1 MNTPNTYSVVVKPN
15 SKGRKVVPWTRY
27 AFSQQEAEASA
38 QKAVDETYFGNG
50 SVVSVTLVRQGHV
63 SN

>member
-1 MNTPNTYSVVVKPN
+1 MNTPNTYSVIVKPN
-15 SKGRKVVPWTRY
+15 SASRKVIVWTRY
-27 AFSQQEAEASA
+27 AFTQQDAEASA
-38 QKAVDETYFGNG
+38 QKAVDETYPETG

>member
-1 MNTPNTYSVVVKPN
+1 MNTPNTYSVNVKPN
-15 SKGRKVVPWTRY
+15 SKGRKVITWTRY

-38 QKAVDETYFGNG
+38 QKAALETYFGNG
-50 SVVSVTLVRQGHV
+50 SVVSVTMVRQGHV

>member
-1 MNTPNTYSVVVKPN
+1 MSTPNTYSVVVKPN
-15 SKGRKVVPWTRY
+15 SGRKVIVWTRY
-27 AFSQQEAEASA
+27 AFTQQEASTSA
-38 QKAVDETYFGNG
+38 QKAVDETYFGSG

>member
-1 MNTPNTYSVVVKPN
+1 MNTPNTYSVIVKPTKN
-15 SKGRKVVPWTRY
+15 RKPIVWTRY
-27 AFSQQEAEASA
+27 AFTQQDAEASA
-38 QKAVDETYFGNG
+38 QKAVDETYPGTG